1 MDRVIKNEREL
12 VSVNQGIHEFYT
24 NVGGAFEMMAYHLC
38 VCVCVCVCICVKL

>member
-1 MDRVIKNEREL
+1 MIKNEREL

-38 VCVCVCVCICVKL
+38 VCVCVCVFVFKL